1 MKKLIFA
8 LSLLC
13 ASAVYAE
20 SELPRIVD
28 PEIPNPEELGDIPG
42 TYDLPEGQFM
52 IELPMMCTDH
62 SQDLFNILNEQHYAM
77 VFLGQTESMAG
88 SDLYVSVFLNKTKNN
103 YIVLLTNKDS
113 GGVCQLT
120 SGAYGQVFPLDE
132 MGI

>member
-42 TYDLPEGQFM
+42 TYDLPQGQFM
-52 IELPMMCTDH
+52 IDLPMMCTEY
-62 SQDLFNILNEQHYAM
+62 SEDLFNSLNRNNYVL
-77 VFLGQTESMAG
+77 VFLGKTESLSG
-88 SDLYVSVFLNKTKNN
+88 SELYISIFLNKIDND
-103 YIVLLTNKDS
+103 YFALLTNKDS
-113 GGVCQLT
+113 GGVCQL
-120 SGAYGQVFPLDE
+120 SNGAYGQVFPLDE
-132 MGI
+132 IGI

>member
-1 MKKLIFA
+1 
-8 LSLLC
+8 
-13 ASAVYAE
+13 
-20 SELPRIVD
+20 
-28 PEIPNPEELGDIPG
+28 
-42 TYDLPEGQFM
+42 
-52 IELPMMCTDH
+52 
-62 SQDLFNILNEQHYAM
+62 M